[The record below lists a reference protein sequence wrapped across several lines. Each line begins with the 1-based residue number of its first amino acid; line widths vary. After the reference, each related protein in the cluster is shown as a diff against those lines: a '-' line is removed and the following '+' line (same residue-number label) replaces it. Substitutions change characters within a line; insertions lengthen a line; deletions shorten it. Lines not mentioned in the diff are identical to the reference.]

1 MSSIKLKGSSSGD
14 VTITVPA
21 AAGTNTV
28 TIPALTGT
36 LPLSNLDHV
45 TNRQNAKPLV
55 INGDMAVA
63 QRGTST
69 TGITGGGYYTVDRMK
84 VDLNDNGTWT
94 HTQDTDV
101 PTGQGF
107 AKSWKL
113 DNTTADT
120 SVASGSYH
128 LARYLFEGQ
137 DLQLLKKGTSSAEK
151 VTVSF
156 WIKATVTGT
165 YIAELFDVDNS
176 RQISQAYT
184 VSSANTWEKKV
195 LSFAGD
201 TSGALGDDNGS
212 SFAINFWLGAGS
224 DFSSGTLS
232 TTWTS
237 STNANRAVGQVNSGS
252 STSNNVYFTGLQM
265 EVGEYDSTTIPPF
278 QHESFGDSL
287 MRCERYCKAIIKE
300 ANYAPVMLAH
310 GVTADVCRGAYFFQT
325 PMRAAPSFTHTGN
338 IIRSYEAATALSSA
352 TAVSSRFAHS
362 IDWTGSGLFAANEG
376 ILITF
381 NTTAASLIYDA
392 EL

>member
-1 MSSIKLKGSSSGD
+1 MALTLHG
-14 VTITVPA
+14 TVA
-21 AAGTNTV
+21 DNTV
-28 TIPALTGT
+28 V
-36 LPLSNLDHV
+36 LD
-45 TNRQNAKPLV
+45 RRSAKPLI

-69 TGITGGGYYTVDRMK
+69 TGITGGGYHTIDRMK

-107 AKSWKL
+107 ANSWKL
-113 DNTTADT
+113 DCTTADT
-120 SVASGSYH
+120 SVASGTYH

-137 DLQLLKKGTSSAEK
+137 DLQLLKKGTSNAEK

-165 YIAELFDVDNS
+165 YIAELFDTDNS

-195 LSFAGD
+195 LSFVAD
-201 TSGALGDDNGS
+201 TTGALGDDNGS
-212 SFAINFWLGAGS
+212 SFAVNLWLGAGS
-224 DFSSGTLS
+224 NFSGGTLS

-265 EVGEYDSTTIPPF
+265 EVGEFDANSIAPF
-278 QHESFGDSL
+278 QHESLGDSL
-287 MRCERYCKAIIKE
+287 IRCQRYFIGSSQLVPTTQITASTAIQGTPQFRTEMRVS
-300 ANYAPVMLAH
+300 P
-310 GVTADVCRGAYFFQT
+310 TA
-325 PMRAAPSFTHTGN
+325 THVATGGFGLVGG
-338 IIRSYEAATALSSA
+338 SYTTTSL
-352 TAVSSRFAHS
+352 AVSNIGVNGGRFAVNMDTS
-362 IDWTGSGLFAANEG
+362 NGTLLQLCQQA
-376 ILITF
+376 LPLT
-381 NTTAASLIYDA
+381 LDA

>member
-1 MSSIKLKGSSSGD
+1 MALTLHG
-14 VTITVPA
+14 TVA
-21 AAGTNTV
+21 DNTV
-28 TIPALTGT
+28 AL
-36 LPLSNLDHV
+36 D
-45 TNRQNAKPLV
+45 RRNAKPLI

-69 TGITGGGYYTVDRMK
+69 TGITGGGYHTIDRMK
-84 VDLNDNGTWT
+84 VDLSDNGTWT

-151 VTVSF
+151 VTISF

-201 TSGALGDDNGS
+201 TSGVLGNDTGS
-212 SFAINFWLGAGS
+212 SFAVNLWLGAGS
-224 DFSSGTLS
+224 DFTSGTLS

-237 STNANRAVGQVNSGS
+237 STNANRAVGQVNGAS
-252 STSNNVYFTGLQM
+252 STSNNIYITGLQM
-265 EVGEYDSTTIPPF
+265 EVGEFDANSIAPF

-287 MRCERYCKAIIKE
+287 LRCQRYLYDPLRGTSDTFGSMAHGFCLSTTVAATVFETPVEMRAVPTIVTSGDFEVAGDSFGPTITAFNTFGRTGTRSMEIRFTVSSGLSSGEGAIIRRE
-300 ANYAPVMLAH
+300 ND
-310 GVTADVCRGAYFFQT
+310 AD
-325 PMRAAPSFTHTGN
+325 AAF
-338 IIRSYEAATALSSA
+338 RL
-352 TAVSSRFAHS
+352 
-362 IDWTGSGLFAANEG
+362 
-376 ILITF
+376 
-381 NTTAASLIYDA
+381 DA